1 MSDYQ
6 IITDA
11 TADLSAEWADRIGVA
26 VIPMDV
32 ELDGSPYLFGP
43 GGDITGSEF
52 FTVMRQG
59 KLGSTSQI
67 SPARYE
73 AAFERY
79 LSQGLDIL
87 YICFSSG
94 LSGTIQAAR
103 ICMDELRERYPE
115 RKLLCVDSL
124 SASAGEGFLVTGAAE
139 QKQAGLDIEALAAW
153 VEANRLHVCHW
164 FTVEDLKFLHRGG
177 RVSAATALVGTML
190 SIKPVMHT
198 DNEGRLTMVGK
209 ARGRKASLKALLDA
223 IERLAIEPEKQTMFI
238 CHADCQEE
246 AKQVAAEIQRRFGTT
261 DIRIHYIGPVIGSH
275 TGPNTMGLF
284 FVGTER

>member
-43 GGDITGSEF
+43 SGDITGSEF
-52 FTVMRQG
+52 FTAMRQG

-103 ICMDELRERYPE
+103 ICMEELREKYPMQYSCFTPQWSSFRALKKHFCANNQSIE
-115 RKLLCVDSL
+115 
-124 SASAGEGFLVTGAAE
+124 LV
-139 QKQAGLDIEALAAW
+139 K
-153 VEANRLHVCHW
+153 V
-164 FTVEDLKFLHRGG
+164 
-177 RVSAATALVGTML
+177 
-190 SIKPVMHT
+190 
-198 DNEGRLTMVGK
+198 
-209 ARGRKASLKALLDA
+209 
-223 IERLAIEPEKQTMFI
+223 
-238 CHADCQEE
+238 
-246 AKQVAAEIQRRFGTT
+246 
-261 DIRIHYIGPVIGSH
+261 
-275 TGPNTMGLF
+275 
-284 FVGTER
+284 

>member
-52 FTVMRQG
+52 FTAMRQG

-177 RVSAATALVGTML
+177 RVSAATAVVGSAL
-190 SIKPVMHT
+190 QIKPVMHC
-198 DNEGRLTMVGK
+198 DKEGHLTTTGK
-209 ARGRKASLKALLDA
+209 VRGRQPSLLALLDHADQSWPPGRGRKV
-223 IERLAIEPEKQTMFI
+223 FI
-238 CHADCQEE
+238 CHGDCLADAQFMAQEFQRRRPE
-246 AKQVAAEIQRRFGTT
+246 AEITLFHMGPIIGAHCGPGVIAIFTWGTQR
-261 DIRIHYIGPVIGSH
+261 
-275 TGPNTMGLF
+275 
-284 FVGTER
+284 

>member
-52 FTVMRQG
+52 FTAMRQG

-139 QKQAGLDIEALAAW
+139 QKQAGLDIEACMPL
-153 VEANRLHVCHW
+153 VH
-164 FTVEDLKFLHRGG
+164 GG
-177 RVSAATALVGTML
+177 GPE
-190 SIKPVMHT
+190 IPPP
-198 DNEGRLTMVGK
+198 GRPGL
-209 ARGRKASLKALLDA
+209 
-223 IERLAIEPEKQTMFI
+223 
-238 CHADCQEE
+238 
-246 AKQVAAEIQRRFGTT
+246 RRHG
-261 DIRIHYIGPVIGSH
+261 GG
-275 TGPNTMGLF
+275 GL
-284 FVGTER
+284 RPSD

>member
-52 FTVMRQG
+52 FTAMRQG

-94 LSGTIQAAR
+94 CTSW
-103 ICMDELRERYPE
+103 CRESFSQGRTYVIV
-115 RKLLCVDSL
+115 LC
-124 SASAGEGFLVTGAAE
+124 F
-139 QKQAGLDIEALAAW
+139 
-153 VEANRLHVCHW
+153 
-164 FTVEDLKFLHRGG
+164 
-177 RVSAATALVGTML
+177 
-190 SIKPVMHT
+190 
-198 DNEGRLTMVGK
+198 
-209 ARGRKASLKALLDA
+209 
-223 IERLAIEPEKQTMFI
+223 
-238 CHADCQEE
+238 
-246 AKQVAAEIQRRFGTT
+246 
-261 DIRIHYIGPVIGSH
+261 
-275 TGPNTMGLF
+275 
-284 FVGTER
+284 